1 MSKPT
6 VLIIGG
12 TGYIG
17 YHVCKELIAQNYQ
30 VTALSVDTV
39 PENFLPS
46 EVKIIKADLNNISD
60 EELKNLFNGVD
71 YFIFAAGADDRLT
84 PKAPSFPF
92 FYKANVASIE
102 RLLTIA
108 KEAKVKKVVVL
119 NSYFAYFNRI
129 WPQMQLAKKHPYI
142 RSRVLQQEM
151 AFKIGGDTMPVAVL
165 ELPYI
170 VGVTP
175 TKGSLWQ
182 GLVKY
187 VNSGSN
193 SKYYTKGGTA
203 VTSVRNVALAIANAL
218 KLTEKNTTYQVVDIN
233 MTWEEW
239 LKALRIDKTK
249 DIKVVSIP
257 NFLVKIGAFFMLIN
271 YKLKGEEPGL
281 NIVDF
286 IDLQTKNTFLPI
298 EESQQALHYN
308 KYDIYEDFEDTIK
321 LCDKLNT
328 TK

>member
-6 VLIIGG
+6 VFIIGG

-17 YHVCKELIAQNYQ
+17 YHVCKELIAQDYE
-30 VTALSVDTV
+30 VTAISLDDV
-39 PENFLPS
+39 PQNFLP
-46 EVKIIKADLNNISD
+46 EQVKIVQANIENLSND
-60 EELKNLFNGVD
+60 ELKEHFKNVD

-84 PKAPSFPF
+84 PKAPSYPF
-92 FYKANVASIE
+92 FYKANVESVE
-102 RLLTIA
+102 RLLTLA
-108 KEAKVKKVVVL
+108 KESGVKKCVVL
-119 NSYFAYFNRI
+119 NSYFAYFNRV
-129 WPQMQLAKKHPYI
+129 WPQMELAKKHPYI
-142 RSRVLQQEM
+142 RSRVAQQEM

-175 TKGSLWQ
+175 TKGSLWK

-187 VNSGSN
+187 VNSNGKT
-193 SKYYTKGGTA
+193 KYYTKGGTA
-203 VTSVRNVALAIANAL
+203 VTSVRNVGLAIVNAL
-218 KLTEKNTTYQVVDIN
+218 KLTTKNTTYPVVDIN

-239 LKALRIDKTK
+239 LKALRVDKTK
-249 DIKVVSIP
+249 EIKVVSIP
-257 NFLVKIGAFFMLIN
+257 TFLVKIASVFMLIR

-298 EESQQALHYN
+298 QESQEALQYN
-308 KYDIYEDFEDTIK
+308 KYDINQDFEDTVK
-321 LCDKLNT
+321 LCA
-328 TK
+328 

>member
-17 YHVCKELIAQNYQ
+17 YHVCKELVAQDYS
-30 VTALSVDTV
+30 VTAISIDDV
-39 PENFLPS
+39 PQNFLP
-46 EVKIIKADLNNISD
+46 EQVKIVKANIEKLTD
-60 EELKNLFNGVD
+60 EQLSELFKDID

-84 PKAPSFPF
+84 PKAPSYPF
-92 FYKANVASIE
+92 FYKANVESVE
-102 RLLTIA
+102 RLLTIGKSA
-108 KEAKVKKVVVL
+108 GVKKCVVL
-119 NSYFAYFNRI
+119 NSYFAYFNRT

-142 RSRVLQQEM
+142 RSRVAQQEM

-175 TKGSLWQ
+175 TKGSLWK

-187 VNSGSN
+187 VNSKGN
-193 SKYYTKGGTA
+193 TKYYTKGGTA
-203 VTSVRNVALAIANAL
+203 VTSVRNVGLAIANAL
-218 KLTEKNTTYQVVDIN
+218 KFTTQNTQYQVVDIN

-239 LKALRIDKTK
+239 LKALRVDKTRE
-249 DIKVVSIP
+249 IKVVSIP
-257 NFLVKIGAFFMLIN
+257 TFLVKIASVFMLIR

-298 EESQQALHYN
+298 KESQQALQYN
-308 KYDIYEDFEDTIK
+308 KYDINQDFEDTVK
-321 LCDKLNT
+321 LCA
-328 TK
+328 